1 MSQVAI
7 YYDPVFLEHGA
18 GTHPE
23 CAARLEAIVPRL
35 RGAAFAGELVWPTPK
50 PARLADIEL
59 VHTAGYTK
67 FAEAEIKRGVTHLD
81 ADTTVCP
88 RSWEAALMAAGSG
101 TMAVDQALGGEYN
114 RAFIACRP
122 PGHHAE
128 ADRAMGFCIFN
139 NVAIAARHAT
149 ENHGLDRV
157 AIIDFDVH
165 HGNGTQ
171 NSFYNDPKVYYVST
185 HQEYHYPGT
194 GSPDE
199 TGEGEA
205 KGTNLNFPLSEG
217 TTDEEILSIFDKK
230 IIPALTKFEPR
241 IVFISAGFDAHRDD
255 PLAGLSLTEDGY
267 KVMTERLRELA
278 EKSASG
284 RMISFLEG
292 GYNVD
297 ALARSVEAHVK
308 EMTLQ

>member
-1 MSQVAI
+1 MRQVAI

-18 GTHPE
+18 GEHPE

-35 RGAAFAGELVWPTPK
+35 KGAPFAGSLAWPAPK
-50 PARLADIEL
+50 PAKLADIEL
-59 VHTAGYTK
+59 VHTADYIR
-67 FAEAEIKRGVTHLD
+67 FVEAEIKRGATHLD
-81 ADTTVCP
+81 ADTTVRP
-88 RSWEAALMAAGSG
+88 KSWEAALMAAGAG
-101 TMAVDQALGGEYN
+101 TMGVDQVLSGEYN
-114 RAFIACRP
+114 SAFIACRP

-128 ADRAMGFCIFN
+128 ADKAMGFCIFN
-139 NVAIAARHAT
+139 NVAIAARYAIKT
-149 ENHGLDRV
+149 CGIEKV

-171 NSFYNDPKVYYVST
+171 SSFYDDPKVYYVST

-199 TGEGEA
+199 TGAGEA
-205 KGTNLNFPLSEG
+205 KGTNLNFPLPEG
-217 TTDEEILSIFDKK
+217 TGDEEILSLFDKK
-230 IIPALTKFEPR
+230 IIPALAKFEPR
-241 IVFISAGFDAHRDD
+241 IVFVSAGFDAHRDD
-255 PLAGLSLTEDGY
+255 PLAGLSLTEKGY
-267 KVMTERLRELA
+267 AAMTSKLRELA

-297 ALARSVEAHVK
+297 ALARSVEAHVR
-308 EMTLQ
+308 EMALP